1 MTELDLV
8 SGLETWNQRVTPLWG
23 FPPSVRSLPA
33 EAGYQP
39 HFSGYL
45 RHWHSG
51 WHSLME
57 MVAVAVVVVVGA
69 LLHIVGSTASMALA
83 LKFK

>member
-8 SGLETWNQRVTPLWG
+8 SGIETWNQRVTPLWG
-23 FPPSVRSLPA
+23 FPPSVQSLPA
-33 EAGYQP
+33 EAGYQL
-39 HFSGYL
+39 HFYGYL

-51 WHSLME
+51 WDSLME
-57 MVAVAVVVVVGA
+57 MVAVVVVVGA
-69 LLHIVGSTASMALA
+69 LLHIVGSIASVALA

>member
-23 FPPSVRSLPA
+23 FPPSVQSLPA
-33 EAGYQP
+33 EAGCQL
-39 HFSGYL
+39 HFAGYL
-45 RHWHSG
+45 HHWHSG

-57 MVAVAVVVVVGA
+57 MAVAVVVVVGA
-69 LLHIVGSTASMALA
+69 LLHIVGSTASVALA